1 MLRFARKDAKRI
13 HIIPQKYDKICITP
27 ENLILLWPNNLSMKH
42 RLLTLFAIILTTP
55 LFAQQGDVV
64 LCEGFFNPWLEEGWD
79 AKGDDWVVWY
89 ISNTTYAGCKPREMQ
104 MYPDVNFE
112 GTTRL
117 ITPIVELSKYDY
129 INFQFNHCFD
139 ATQGELDARIGIG
152 ISQNGEDW
160 ESIWEDTVTAPI
172 VQSKYL
178 LTFDMEEWP
187 SKEPQFCLYYSGRG
201 AYVTSWYIDNV
212 IIFAAKK
219 NKYGD
224 MEDTDENGFIASKST
239 VTTLKGPSKGTVTS
253 FSKMRKSRSR
263 MAGVVEGRKKR
274 WWQFWK

>member
-1 MLRFARKDAKRI
+1 MKRISGWLRFACNDAKRI
-13 HIIPQKYDKICITP
+13 HIILQKYDKICITP
-27 ENLILLWPNNLSMKH
+27 ENLILLWPNILSMKH
-42 RLLTLFAIILTTP
+42 RLLTLFAIILTSP

-79 AKGDDWVVWY
+79 AKGD
-89 ISNTTYAGCKPREMQ
+89 
-104 MYPDVNFE
+104 
-112 GTTRL
+112 L
-117 ITPIVELSKYDY
+117 ITPIVELNKYDY

-160 ESIWEDTVTAPI
+160 ESIWEDTITAPI